1 LGHLSYLHIWH
12 DHSGKGNWGSWF
24 LDEVIINDL
33 QTKQKYHFICNK
45 WLGVDRDDGLI
56 ERVIPVSGK
65 KQEREFFYILKKEIG
80 KSIKDGYLWLSIFTK
95 PPYSSFSRV
104 ERITCCFVL
113 LFISMLL
120 NIFYYGIES
129 KTTDEGVD
137 LGLIYFAPKQ
147 VNKIF

>member
-1 LGHLSYLHIWH
+1 
-12 DHSGKGNWGSWF
+12 
-24 LDEVIINDL
+24 
-33 QTKQKYHFICNK
+33 
-45 WLGVDRDDGLI
+45 
-56 ERVIPVSGK
+56 
-65 KQEREFFYILKKEIG
+65 LKKEIG